1 MVFSSITFVYAFF
14 PLVAV
19 AYYLSKNRVYRNVV
33 LLLASLLFYS
43 WGEPRFLLLM
53 LAATLA
59 AYCGGLLMERSTA
72 HKRLI
77 LIVTVVLL
85 VGNLFVFKY
94 LNFFSENLSALF
106 GWSALPKLTL
116 PIGISFYTFQ
126 ILSYVIDLYRG
137 EIRVQR
143 NYFYL
148 LLYVSFFPQLIAGP
162 IVRYETVEQEILER
176 RESIDDVAAGL
187 RRFILGL
194 AKKVILAN
202 NIARIAETIYAGDS
216 AVYGTALYWL
226 AAVAYALQIYFDFSG
241 YSDMAIGLGR
251 MFGFH
256 FLENFDHP
264 YTALSITDFWRRW
277 HISLSTWFRD
287 YVYIPLGG
295 NRVKKSRWIRNILV
309 VWALTGFWH
318 GAQWNFLFWGL
329 YYGLLLLA
337 EKLFLGRLLERLQE
351 QGSLALTEA
360 CALTG
365 ASVATTR
372 RDFELLQEK
381 GLAQRTHGG
390 LGRNV
395 MGFFLCTHFR
405 LHSLQRTAQQ
415 SGFQLFG
422 NGIHRCHIGFIHLGN
437 QGCAALRNHGANLI
451 HHAGAVFRT
460 VQRHGVTKHGAIHA
474 AQQNTQRACQHAHQS
489 TNQRAVQGHT
499 GYGTIRGLVPNVQH
513 ALRIALHHHSVV
525 QLQLRAHG
533 ILQE

>member
-148 LLYVSFFPQLIAGP
+148 LLYVSFFPQLVAGP
-162 IVRYETVEQEILER
+162 IERSTNLLTQFDTPHKLEYDNVRDGLLRMVWGFFLKIVIADRAAILVNQVFNYCNYYEGPTVLI
-176 RESIDDVAAGL
+176 AAVLFAFQVYGD
-187 RRFILGL
+187 FAGYS
-194 AKKVILAN
+194 
-202 NIARIAETIYAGDS
+202 NIAIGAAQVMGFKLMKNFERPYL
-216 AVYGTALYWL
+216 AVS
-226 AAVAYALQIYFDFSG
+226 VS
-241 YSDMAIGLGR
+241 
-251 MFGFH
+251 
-256 FLENFDHP
+256 
-264 YTALSITDFWRRW
+264 DFWRRW

-287 YVYIPLGG
+287 YLYIPLGG
-295 NRVKKSRWIRNILV
+295 NRKGTVRKYINQMIVMLV
-309 VWALTGFWH
+309 SGLWH
-318 GAQWNFLFWGL
+318 GAAWNYVIWGGINGL
-329 YYGLLLLA
+329 YQVAGGITKPFRRRIQQKTGARTKTLSWRIGQVLTTFVLIDLSWIFFRANSLGDAMHLLSSLFRGWNTNIFFDGSLLKLGLDQTEWLVLLGALLILLA
-337 EKLFLGRLLERLQE
+337 V
-351 QGSLALTEA
+351 SLM
-360 CALTG
+360 
-365 ASVATTR
+365 
-372 RDFELLQEK
+372 QEK
-381 GLAQRTHGG
+381 GVSVLEAVKRQQLWFRWLIYLAAIFVVLLTGIYG
-390 LGRNV
+390 P
-395 MGFFLCTHFR
+395 GFAASSFIY
-405 LHSLQRTAQQ
+405 
-415 SGFQLFG
+415 FQF
-422 NGIHRCHIGFIHLGN
+422 
-437 QGCAALRNHGANLI
+437 
-451 HHAGAVFRT
+451 
-460 VQRHGVTKHGAIHA
+460 
-474 AQQNTQRACQHAHQS
+474 
-489 TNQRAVQGHT
+489 
-499 GYGTIRGLVPNVQH
+499 
-513 ALRIALHHHSVV
+513 
-525 QLQLRAHG
+525 
-533 ILQE
+533 

>member
-106 GWSALPKLTL
+106 GWRALPKLTL

-277 HISLSTWFRD
+277 HLSVDMVPRLCL
-287 YVYIPLGG
+287 YPARRQPRQKIPLDPEPSG
-295 NRVKKSRWIRNILV
+295 RL
-309 VWALTGFWH
+309 
-318 GAQWNFLFWGL
+318 GADR
-329 YYGLLLLA
+329 LLA
-337 EKLFLGRLLERLQE
+337 RRTVELPVLGPVLRASAAGGKAVSGASAGAAAEGR
-351 QGSLALTEA
+351 SLALYGVFRA
-360 CALTG
+360 DRLG
-365 ASVATTR
+365 AVQPDRFSVAVPCAEAHVCPAG
-372 RDFELLQEK
+372 D
-381 GLAQRTHGG
+381 G
-390 LGRNV
+390 LG
-395 MGFFLCTHFR
+395 G
-405 LHSLQRTAQQ
+405 S
-415 SGFQLFG
+415 
-422 NGIHRCHIGFIHLGN
+422 RCHERLPSEGRCLP
-437 QGCAALRNHGANLI
+437 AARYRVLSAAAAPGAEEHKGHSAGRPCLRSSADRVHRV
-451 HHAGAVFRT
+451 HS
-460 VQRHGVTKHGAIHA
+460 Q
-474 AQQNTQRACQHAHQS
+474 
-489 TNQRAVQGHT
+489 
-499 GYGTIRGLVPNVQH
+499 LVV
-513 ALRIALHHHSVV
+513 
-525 QLQLRAHG
+525 
-533 ILQE
+533 

>member
-106 GWSALPKLTL
+106 GWRVLPKLTL

-176 RESIDDVAAGL
+176 RESI
-187 RRFILGL
+187 
-194 AKKVILAN
+194 
-202 NIARIAETIYAGDS
+202 
-216 AVYGTALYWL
+216 
-226 AAVAYALQIYFDFSG
+226 
-241 YSDMAIGLGR
+241 
-251 MFGFH
+251 
-256 FLENFDHP
+256 
-264 YTALSITDFWRRW
+264 FWRTLTTPIPPFPSR
-277 HISLSTWFRD
+277 IS
-287 YVYIPLGG
+287 GG
-295 NRVKKSRWIRNILV
+295 
-309 VWALTGFWH
+309 
-318 GAQWNFLFWGL
+318 
-329 YYGLLLLA
+329 
-337 EKLFLGRLLERLQE
+337 
-351 QGSLALTEA
+351 
-360 CALTG
+360 
-365 ASVATTR
+365 
-372 RDFELLQEK
+372 
-381 GLAQRTHGG
+381 GG
-390 LGRNV
+390 TSP
-395 MGFFLCTHFR
+395 C
-405 LHSLQRTAQQ
+405 
-415 SGFQLFG
+415 
-422 NGIHRCHIGFIHLGN
+422 
-437 QGCAALRNHGANLI
+437 
-451 HHAGAVFRT
+451 
-460 VQRHGVTKHGAIHA
+460 RHGSATMSTSRSA
-474 AQQNTQRACQHAHQS
+474 ATASKNPAGS
-489 TNQRAVQGHT
+489 
-499 GYGTIRGLVPNVQH
+499 GTFWSSGR
-513 ALRIALHHHSVV
+513 
-525 QLQLRAHG
+525 
-533 ILQE
+533 

>member
-14 PLVAV
+14 PLVAA

-59 AYCGGLLMERSTA
+59 AYCGGLLMERCTA
-72 HKRLI
+72 HRKLI

-162 IVRYETVEQEILER
+162 IVRYETVEQEIQER
-176 RESIDDVAAGL
+176 HESIDDVAAGL

-216 AVYGTALYWL
+216 AVYGTTLYWL
-226 AAVAYALQIYFDFSG
+226 AAVAYALQIYYDFSG

-251 MFGFH
+251 ILGFH
-256 FLENFDHP
+256 FPENFRYP
-264 YTALSITDFWRRW
+264 YCAGSITEFWRRW
-277 HISLSTWFRD
+277 HISLGSWFRD
-287 YVYIPLGG
+287 YLYIPLGG
-295 NRVKKSRWIRNILV
+295 NRKGKGRQLLNILL
-309 VWALTGFWH
+309 VWLATGLWH
-318 GAQWNFLFWGL
+318 GADWTFVLWGL
-329 YYGLLLLA
+329 LYAALLTA
-337 EKLFLGRLLERLQE
+337 EKLFLLRGLKKLRVLNHIYVLLFVTLGFVLFDADSVR
-351 QGSLALTEA
+351 SAA
-360 CALTG
+360 
-365 ASVATTR
+365 ASVCAM
-372 RDFELLQEK
+372 F
-381 GLAQRTHGG
+381 GGGG
-390 LGRNV
+390 LPLAGQE
-395 MGFFLCTHFR
+395 
-405 LHSLQRTAQQ
+405 SLY
-415 SGFQLFG
+415 
-422 NGIHRCHIGFIHLGN
+422 
-437 QGCAALRNHGANLI
+437 ALRS
-451 HHAGAVFRT
+451 GAVLLLSAA
-460 VQRHGVTKHGAIHA
+460 VGATPLPRRLITA
-474 AQQNTQRACQHAHQS
+474 AQQKTAG
-489 TNQRAVQGHT
+489 RAVLAVLEPV
-499 GYGTIRGLVPNVQH
+499 GLCLLLAVCTAFLVDGSFNPF
-513 ALRIALHHHSVV
+513 LYFRF
-525 QLQLRAHG
+525 
-533 ILQE
+533 

>member
-241 YSDMAIGLGR
+241 YSLMALGAAELLGLQ
-251 MFGFH
+251 
-256 FLENFDHP
+256 LTTNFDTP
-264 YTALSITDFWRRW
+264 YFSRSIREFWGRW
-277 HISLSTWFRD
+277 HISFSSWLKD

-295 NRVKKSRWIRNILV
+295 NRKGKARKYLNLLLTFLVSGVWHGVGLTYLIWGALHGVYQIAGDATDRLRGRVYAALHVSRTGRLACAWQCLCTFALVNAAWVFFRAASVHDALYVLTAQFRNV
-309 VWALTGFWH
+309 SLTGLLADIRAIAASFNAKSLLSAAFLAFVLLALAGGVLLDCARRFKAPGGDLSARMLSLPLIFRWLLYYALAAFIFA
-318 GAQWNFLFWGL
+318 GFLMNNGYFATAANFLYNNF
-329 YYGLLLLA
+329 
-337 EKLFLGRLLERLQE
+337 
-351 QGSLALTEA
+351 
-360 CALTG
+360 
-365 ASVATTR
+365 
-372 RDFELLQEK
+372 
-381 GLAQRTHGG
+381 
-390 LGRNV
+390 
-395 MGFFLCTHFR
+395 
-405 LHSLQRTAQQ
+405 
-415 SGFQLFG
+415 
-422 NGIHRCHIGFIHLGN
+422 
-437 QGCAALRNHGANLI
+437 
-451 HHAGAVFRT
+451 
-460 VQRHGVTKHGAIHA
+460 
-474 AQQNTQRACQHAHQS
+474 
-489 TNQRAVQGHT
+489 
-499 GYGTIRGLVPNVQH
+499 
-513 ALRIALHHHSVV
+513 
-525 QLQLRAHG
+525 
-533 ILQE
+533 

>member
-351 QGSLALTEA
+351 QG
-360 CALTG
+360 
-365 ASVATTR
+365 
-372 RDFELLQEK
+372 DIF
-381 GLAQRTHGG
+381 
-390 LGRNV
+390 
-395 MGFFLCTHFR
+395 
-405 LHSLQRTAQQ
+405 
-415 SGFQLFG
+415 
-422 NGIHRCHIGFIHLGN
+422 
-437 QGCAALRNHGANLI
+437 
-451 HHAGAVFRT
+451 
-460 VQRHGVTKHGAIHA
+460 
-474 AQQNTQRACQHAHQS
+474 
-489 TNQRAVQGHT
+489 
-499 GYGTIRGLVPNVQH
+499 
-513 ALRIALHHHSVV
+513 
-525 QLQLRAHG
+525 
-533 ILQE
+533 

>member
-106 GWSALPKLTL
+106 GWRALPK
-116 PIGISFYTFQ
+116 
-126 ILSYVIDLYRG
+126 
-137 EIRVQR
+137 
-143 NYFYL
+143 
-148 LLYVSFFPQLIAGP
+148 LIAGP

-216 AVYGTALYWL
+216 AVYGTTLYWL

-337 EKLFLGRLLERLQE
+337 EKLFLGRLLERLPKAVRWLYTAFFVLI
-351 QGSLALTEA
+351 GWVLFDLTDFPSL
-360 CALTG
+360 C
-365 ASVATTR
+365 
-372 RDFELLQEK
+372 
-381 GLAQRTHGG
+381 
-390 LGRNV
+390 
-395 MGFFLCTHFR
+395 
-405 LHSLQRTAQQ
+405 
-415 SGFQLFG
+415 
-422 NGIHRCHIGFIHLGN
+422 
-437 QGCAALRNHGANLI
+437 
-451 HHAGAVFRT
+451 
-460 VQRHGVTKHGAIHA
+460 
-474 AQQNTQRACQHAHQS
+474 
-489 TNQRAVQGHT
+489 
-499 GYGTIRGLVPNVQH
+499 H
-513 ALRIALHHHSVV
+513 ALKLMFVPQATDWVAAAATNVSLLKAVV
-525 QLQLRAHG
+525 YLPLGIVCCLPLLRREPKSTKG
-533 ILQE
+533 ILLADLASGLLLIVCIVFILSSSYNPFIYFRF

>member
-14 PLVAV
+14 PLVAA

-59 AYCGGLLMERSTA
+59 AYCGGLLMERCTA
-72 HKRLI
+72 HRKLI

-162 IVRYETVEQEILER
+162 IVRYETVEQEIQER
-176 RESIDDVAAGL
+176 HESIDDVAAGL

-216 AVYGTALYWL
+216 AVYGTTLYWL

-295 NRVKKSRWIRNILV
+295 NRVKKIPLDPEYSGRL
-309 VWALTGFWH
+309 
-318 GAQWNFLFWGL
+318 GADR
-329 YYGLLLLA
+329 LLA
-337 EKLFLGRLLERLQE
+337 RRTVELPVLGPVLRASAAGGKAVSGAAAGAAAEGRALALYGVLRADRLGAVRPDRFPVAVPCAEAHVCPAGDGLGGSRCHERLPSE
-351 QGSLALTEA
+351 GRCLPAARYRVLSAA
-360 CALTG
+360 AAPG
-365 ASVATTR
+365 A
-372 RDFELLQEK
+372 EEHK
-381 GLAQRTHGG
+381 GHSA
-390 LGRNV
+390 GRPCLRSSADRV
-395 MGFFLCTHFR
+395 HCVHP
-405 LHSLQRTAQQ
+405 
-415 SGFQLFG
+415 QL
-422 NGIHRCHIGFIHLGN
+422 I
-437 QGCAALRNHGANLI
+437 
-451 HHAGAVFRT
+451 V
-460 VQRHGVTKHGAIHA
+460 
-474 AQQNTQRACQHAHQS
+474 
-489 TNQRAVQGHT
+489 
-499 GYGTIRGLVPNVQH
+499 
-513 ALRIALHHHSVV
+513 
-525 QLQLRAHG
+525 
-533 ILQE
+533 

>member
-14 PLVAV
+14 PLVAA

-59 AYCGGLLMERSTA
+59 AYCGGLLMERCTA
-72 HKRLI
+72 HRKLI

-162 IVRYETVEQEILER
+162 IVRYETVEQEIQER
-176 RESIDDVAAGL
+176 HESIDDVAAGL

-216 AVYGTALYWL
+216 AVYGTTLYWL

-241 YSDMAIGLGR
+241 YCDMATGVGL
-251 MFGFH
+251 MFNIKIPI
-256 FLENFDHP
+256 NFNSP
-264 YTALSITDFWRRW
+264 YKSLNIREFWQRW
-277 HISLSTWFRD
+277 HITLSRFLTT
-287 YVYIPLGG
+287 YIYFPLGG
-295 NRVKKSRWIRNILV
+295 SRKGMARTCVNLMIVFL
-309 VWALTGFWH
+309 LSGLWH
-318 GAQWNFLFWGL
+318 GAGWLFLLWGL
-329 YYGLLLLA
+329 MHGAASVLYRLFRKPYDRLHPALQWLINFGFIVVAWVFFRATSLTDALAIVKSMLMMNFGPLRDSITSAFALPGGFHEGYNAIYMMIWYAASLFACLGLRNTY
-337 EKLFLGRLLERLQE
+337 EKTMDFHPTLCN
-351 QGSLALTEA
+351 ALTTVLMIVY
-360 CALTG
+360 CTLSLS
-365 ASVATTR
+365 SVS
-372 RDFELLQEK
+372 
-381 GLAQRTHGG
+381 
-390 LGRNV
+390 V
-395 MGFFLCTHFR
+395 FLYFN
-405 LHSLQRTAQQ
+405 
-415 SGFQLFG
+415 F
-422 NGIHRCHIGFIHLGN
+422 
-437 QGCAALRNHGANLI
+437 
-451 HHAGAVFRT
+451 
-460 VQRHGVTKHGAIHA
+460 
-474 AQQNTQRACQHAHQS
+474 
-489 TNQRAVQGHT
+489 
-499 GYGTIRGLVPNVQH
+499 
-513 ALRIALHHHSVV
+513 
-525 QLQLRAHG
+525 
-533 ILQE
+533 